1 MPNKIDLTGKKFGKL
16 TVLHE
21 DTPIHTSGGHSVVR
35 WVCQCD
41 CGNVISVR
49 SGKLRTGNTS
59 SCGCAKSPDITGKRF
74 GKLVVKKKIG
84 KTKDGAT
91 LWECECDCGN
101 VTNVRYNSLTG
112 GITKSC
118 GCLKKIGYT
127 FEDLTGKKFNKLTVL
142 ERVGTRWRSPLW
154 KCRCDCGNIT
164 YVNSSSLKGG
174 TTKGCGCGEGQ
185 SLRTHGLSNTRLNKI
200 WDGMK
205 SRCYNKNST
214 SYKYYGARG
223 IMVCDEWKNDFK
235 AFYDW
240 AINNGYQDGL
250 SIDRINVDGNYEPS
264 NCRWVDSFA
273 QLSNKSTNV
282 YVEYKGKKQTLSQWS
297 RELNIPKST
306 LGQKLRKNNFD
317 LGKVIEEY
325 KVRGIIFDL

>member
-1 MPNKIDLTGKKFGKL
+1 
-16 TVLHE
+16 
-21 DTPIHTSGGHSVVR
+21 
-35 WVCQCD
+35 
-41 CGNVISVR
+41 
-49 SGKLRTGNTS
+49 
-59 SCGCAKSPDITGKRF
+59 
-74 GKLVVKKKIG
+74 
-84 KTKDGAT
+84 
-91 LWECECDCGN
+91 
-101 VTNVRYNSLTG
+101 
-112 GITKSC
+112 
-118 GCLKKIGYT
+118 
-127 FEDLTGKKFNKLTVL
+127 
-142 ERVGTRWRSPLW
+142 
-154 KCRCDCGNIT
+154 
-164 YVNSSSLKGG
+164 
-174 TTKGCGCGEGQ
+174 
-185 SLRTHGLSNTRLNKI
+185 
-200 WDGMK
+200 
-205 SRCYNKNST
+205 
-214 SYKYYGARG
+214 
-223 IMVCDEWKNDFK
+223 MVCDEWKNDFK